1 MTHRKFSR
9 QGFTLVE
16 LLVVIAIIGILIGLL
31 LPAVQAAREA
41 ARRMQCTN
49 NLKQLC
55 LAIHNYSD
63 RNNGMLPA
71 FGMGGYGNLTPL
83 VCILPEIEQNQRFTE
98 MFAYV
103 GRDPNNEYQSPYN
116 NRPCW
121 QGVVSAF
128 NCPSDASTASTGST
142 RPTPANYGFCDADYI
157 NNEYGNWGN
166 QRSAFGM
173 IQRTDSWAGTNWGGG
188 SRPMTCVTDGLSNTI
203 AMSEHVSSPEGS
215 GQQNMNIRGGFAYN
229 TSAWSYKPNICL
241 AKRGAN
247 GQYVA
252 GTATTGG
259 LGANAYYYT
268 YNNAMFQTILP
279 PNSPSC
285 GGQANF
291 SDAAYISATS
301 HHSGGVNA
309 GMMDGSVR
317 FISDTINCETPGTS
331 GLSDWYK
338 YWGSQSGVSP
348 FGVWG
353 ALGTCSAGET
363 TTSI

>member
-1 MTHRKFSR
+1 MKSNFTRKS
-9 QGFTLVE
+9 GFTLVE

-121 QGVVSAF
+121 QGAVSAF

-142 RPTPANYGFCDADYI
+142 RPTPANYGFCAPTI
-157 NNEYGNWGN
+157 STTNTATGAT
-166 QRSAFGM
+166 SA
-173 IQRTDSWAGTNWGGG
+173 RVRHDSAHRQLGGYELG
-188 SRPMTCVTDGLSNTI
+188 RRQLMTCVTDGEQHDRDERARFFSRGL
-203 AMSEHVSSPEGS
+203 

-301 HHSGGVNA
+301 HHSGGVTA